1 MTSFQEISRRS
12 AGFAAPQGLWL
23 PLITPFRDGALDTG
37 SLRRLLRHYAE
48 QPLDGLILAGTTG
61 EAMTLDEAETEL
73 LVRVGAEEIAGRL
86 PLYLGLSGSDTWAQ
100 ARQLAM
106 LHAWP
111 VDGYL
116 IACPYYT
123 RPSQEGLYH
132 HFAALAAETDRP
144 ILLYNIPYRTGVN
157 LANETLLRLA
167 ERGNIRGVKD
177 CCDIYRTVA
186 DERWSQYSDYPGDA
200 RVAAFVALSLGWQV
214 FAVEHRADVLA
225 PVYSAA
231 IRMGVFLAVFLALAV
246 AASAMLARRM
256 VRPITAIEAGARR
269 IGEGALDERIELDTG
284 DELESLGD
292 AFNRMA
298 GQLHEL
304 YDDLERRVED
314 RTRDLRSRDVPM

>member
-61 EAMTLDEAETEL
+61 EAMTLDEAETEQ

-177 CCDIYRTVA
+177 CCA
-186 DERWSQYSDYPGDA
+186 DPAQSTDLIRQKPAD
-200 RVAAFVALSLGWQV
+200 
-214 FAVEHRADVLA
+214 FAVLTGEDAWYYSALLHGADGAILA
-225 PVYSAA
+225 SAHLETARFAA
-231 IRMGVFLAVFLALAV
+231 IRRVV
-246 AASAMLARRM
+246 AANDHLAARR
-256 VRPITAIEAGARR
+256 
-269 IGEGALDERIELDTG
+269 
-284 DELESLGD
+284 
-292 AFNRMA
+292 
-298 GQLHEL
+298 QW
-304 YDDLERRVED
+304 DDLIGLVRLLFAEPNPAAIKHCLWRLGLIASPELRLPMMPASTGLAARLDQLVIGAERRA
-314 RTRDLRSRDVPM
+314 SA